1 MSSDKITLI
10 DEFFT
15 KDFNAC
21 GETGDSVAN
30 KLKQLRRILFD
41 QILIKI
47 GKLPPEEALK
57 IINVFSIQHK
67 FENQIQCYV
76 DTDYFGENPKVVK
89 FKDLSLK
96 EQNSIKE
103 YITSLLV
110 SIRNYAKEGVEKKL
124 LQSSS
129 NSLKFFYSPKKT
141 DYNQC
146 GAALIFPGFDF
157 VYLVN
162 GQPVLVMWGFEKP
175 ELNFDFHKEL
185 ERLFTSIP
193 ADFTFQVEDLQN
205 EQSSIRTS
213 DFNNSLNSDNVI
225 NTSSDDITETVYPEI
240 YCGDS
245 KTGKSSSLNARNQ
258 RRNYNSQDDYV
269 FNEPSSASDGNTYSQ
284 TSSNYEN
291 DNYYGNTQS
300 QPSSNL
306 ENDNYY
312 GNTQSQPSSNFDNDN
327 SHDNNQ
333 SQSLFKIKTEKE
345 SVERIEERL
354 VEKKPWD
361 WKVWLLIL
369 LSILFFIILV
379 LLIWYL
385 FFYLEKEEKVLTRAE
400 IEIIAKTPSTEPVIN
415 DIVAN
420 PTPTVSLQNKID
432 EELPLYDNTNN
443 FSVLSDSETGLD
455 SGLGTTTN
463 NSSTGV
469 SSSRASGP
477 DDLDSLNNDNA
488 SIIDNYDNSQTLES
502 TLKDNAIVDK
512 EIEIKDE
519 NLIVSKIDA
528 TTQESLSSYNNT
540 LKDSEP
546 KKQNIKNKT
555 KLSSE
560 SKTPSKSNEELNGNN
575 NSTRK
580 KQSQDNKANYISSDK
595 KNTSK
600 VKVSSAPNIKGNRKN
615 NQSDSTKTV
624 DSVNYSPSGIK
635 LHNKDLSLVKN
646 VNQDDVV
653 INAYDTKNKN
663 FVCALK
669 GNVKRT
675 QGTED
680 YHLSTSSSLCNSLKI
695 EKITCKGEL
704 CIINGNPGQRV
715 DLFE

>member
-205 EQSSIRTS
+205 EQSSIRTY

-225 NTSSDDITETVYPEI
+225 NSSSDDITETVYPEI

-245 KTGKSSSLNARNQ
+245 KTGNSSSLNARNQ

-269 FNEPSSASDGNTYSQ
+269 FNEPSSASYGNAYSQ

-300 QPSSNL
+300 QPSSN
-306 ENDNYY
+306 
-312 GNTQSQPSSNFDNDN
+312 FDNDN
-327 SHDNNQ
+327 SHNNSQ
-333 SQSLFKIKTEKE
+333 SQSLFKIQTEKE

-477 DDLDSLNNDNA
+477 DDFDSLNNDNA

-502 TLKDNAIVDK
+502 
-512 EIEIKDE
+512 
-519 NLIVSKIDA
+519 
-528 TTQESLSSYNNT
+528 T

-560 SKTPSKSNEELNGNN
+560 SKTPSKSNEEVNGNN
-575 NSTRK
+575 NSTGK

-600 VKVSSAPNIKGNRKN
+600 AKVSSAPNIKGNRKN